1 MYGVLLALGPTG
13 ETVTLRA
20 FSGRLDGTAELP
32 GWAAPIPGVQGRAD
46 EARTFA
52 KIERL
57 QARLLAL
64 AVEPACVEVR
74 RIEADYEQRLKTINA
89 NAHRARAAGAAL
101 DPGAARRALRAERTA
116 ALSPMSERHEA
127 LMAEVAQLKRE
138 RRRTS
143 HELHARI
150 REAYQLPSPAGVT
163 TNVEAA
169 FNAPS
174 PGGAG
179 ECCAPKLLVEANR
192 RGLRPTGLAEFW
204 WGADSPDGSKVAGA
218 LYGPCEERCQ
228 PILGHL
234 LCDGGLPVIYED
246 THLLVVDKP
255 AGLASVTGPDSA
267 THDSV
272 QARLQLRRLGAR
284 PAHRLDVATSGL
296 LLVAL
301 HAQALAGLSAAFR
314 ERRVAKRYLAILES
328 PPDVATGEIALR
340 ARPDE
345 EALPRWR
352 PSPDGKLSRT
362 VYRVLKGARVEFQPL
377 TGRTHQLRLA
387 ARYGLQ
393 RPIVGDALYGQAG
406 PRLMLHAS
414 QLSLQHPVTGAQL
427 DFASP
432 APF

>member
-1 MYGVLLALGPTG
+1 MVELGRRPLSPDGKMYGVLLALGPNG

-64 AVEPACVEVR
+64 SAEPACVEVR

-89 NAHRARAAGAAL
+89 NAHRARAAGAAP

-116 ALSPMSERHEA
+116 ALSPLSERHEA

-150 REAYQLPSPAGVT
+150 REAYELPSPAGVT

-234 LCDGGLPVIYED
+234 LCDGGLPVIYD
-246 THLLVVDKP
+246 DPHLLGGPGVD
-255 AGLASVTGPDSA
+255 GGV
-267 THDSV
+267 
-272 QARLQLRRLGAR
+272 
-284 PAHRLDVATSGL
+284 
-296 LLVAL
+296 
-301 HAQALAGLSAAFR
+301 
-314 ERRVAKRYLAILES
+314 AILRWCQLTAHGPEVQ
-328 PPDVATGEIALR
+328 PTGE
-340 ARPDE
+340 
-345 EALPRWR
+345 
-352 PSPDGKLSRT
+352 
-362 VYRVLKGARVEFQPL
+362 
-377 TGRTHQLRLA
+377 
-387 ARYGLQ
+387 
-393 RPIVGDALYGQAG
+393 
-406 PRLMLHAS
+406 
-414 QLSLQHPVTGAQL
+414 
-427 DFASP
+427 
-432 APF
+432 